1 MKKKIAKSIRSL
13 KTINAGR
20 KTPVVNS
27 IRERA
32 QYLKT
37 IKGNTPAVQ
46 RAVHKYETA
55 ANILAKLPERKPK
68 LSKEER
74 SQKIVSNVLAGKTR
88 SHLPSQFQTIYS
100 GPHKKALK
108 KLRKNY
114 VNHTTTSK
122 PQGRGTVERKVKAI
136 RKLRERKYNK
146 FYKSIPPQ
154 PDIVGGYQPS
164 KQEKL
169 QNAKHRKDLKD
180 IQKKRYGQ
188 RDKVAK
194 TLKANRNMY
203 KGLEGL

>member
-37 IKGNTPAVQ
+37 TKGNTPAVQ
-46 RAVHKYETA
+46 KAVRKYETA
-55 ANILAKLPERKPK
+55 ADILTKLPERKPK

-74 SQKIVSNVLAGKTR
+74 STKIVNNVMAGKTR
-88 SHLPSQFQTIYS
+88 SHLPFEHRSIYR
-100 GPHKKALK
+100 GAHVKALK
-108 KLRKNY
+108 KLRPNY
-114 VNHTTTSK
+114 VKPVTSTK
-122 PQGRGTVERKVKAI
+122 LQGRGTTERKVKAI

-169 QNAKHRKDLKD
+169 RNAKHRKDLKD
-180 IQKKRYGQ
+180 IQKRRYGQ

-194 TLKANRNMY
+194 TLKANRNLY